1 MSHIL
6 TLCGQPLPKAIVEKV
21 SNGLFAIGVD
31 VGAMDE
37 LSPNRAI
44 DIAINTEDPAALL
57 PIINGLIGEAPV
69 DWYLGPAVNRR
80 KQVLVADMDSTII
93 TRECLDEL
101 ADYAGVK
108 PEIAAITER
117 AMAGELDFEGALKE
131 RIGILV
137 AKGVGEAVLQTC
149 FDERIELSEG
159 ARIAVTTMAKHGAVT
174 ALVSG
179 GFTFF
184 TERVAKAAGFAN
196 QRANTLLFD
205 NGNLTGVADPILGA
219 DAKLSAV
226 QDYCAE
232 KGVDVS
238 DALCIGDGSNDR
250 IMVEAAGL
258 GIAYNG
264 HKILRD
270 AADAQINHTDLT
282 TLLYFQGYKQA
293 DFAA

>member
-1 MSHIL
+1 MSHVL
-6 TLCGQPLPKAIVEKV
+6 TLCAQPLNRALIEKV
-21 SNGLFAIGVD
+21 TNGLFAIGVD
-31 VGAMDE
+31 VGAMDV
-37 LSPNRAI
+37 LSPDRAV
-44 DIAINTEDPAALL
+44 DIAINTEVPDSLH
-57 PIINGLIGEAPV
+57 PIINGLIGDTPV
-69 DWYLGPAVNRR
+69 DWYLGPLAGRR

-131 RIGILV
+131 RIGILA
-137 AKGVGEAVLQTC
+137 AKGMGEEALQRC
-149 FDERIELSEG
+149 FDERIELSQG

-184 TERVAKAAGFAN
+184 TERAAKAAGFAN
-196 QRANTLLFD
+196 QRANTLLFE
-205 NGNLTGVADPILGA
+205 NGKLTGVADPILGA
-219 DAKLSAV
+219 DAKLQAV

-232 KGVDVS
+232 KGVS
-238 DALCIGDGSNDR
+238 LNDALCIGDGANDR

-264 HKILRD
+264 HKILRE
-270 AADAQINHTDLT
+270 AAAARIDHTDLT
-282 TLLYFQGYKQA
+282 TLLYFQGYKDA
-293 DFAA
+293 EFAA